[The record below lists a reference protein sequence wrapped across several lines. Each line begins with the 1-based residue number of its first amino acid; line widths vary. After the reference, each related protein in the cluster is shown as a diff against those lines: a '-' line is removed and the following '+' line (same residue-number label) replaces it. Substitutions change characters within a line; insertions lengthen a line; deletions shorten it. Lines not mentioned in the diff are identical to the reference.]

1 MPRETGP
8 ALRPRA
14 TDHQERP
21 LEEEEY
27 ELAEG
32 EVEEE
37 EDFEPEALEAEAAT
51 EPAAPEAADVGDESL
66 DEILAKRPEERAAD
80 EEEEEESILSLDRD
94 ERLET
99 LTVRVIPKQETE
111 FVCQKCHLLKP
122 IRSQLADK
130 QRMYCRD
137 CA

>member
-1 MPRETGP
+1 MPRDTGP
-8 ALRPRA
+8 VLQPE
-14 TDHQERP
+14 HHQKQERSM
-21 LEEEEY
+21 EEEEY
-27 ELAEG
+27 ELAEV
-32 EVEEE
+32 ESDDEEE
-37 EDFEPEALEAEAAT
+37 FEPEALGADAAA
-51 EPAAPEAADVGDESL
+51 EPAAAPEEAGDESL
-66 DEILAKRPEERAAD
+66 DEILAKRPEEQAAD
-80 EEEEEESILSLDRD
+80 EEEDEESILSLDRD

>member
-1 MPRETGP
+1 M
-8 ALRPRA
+8 
-14 TDHQERP
+14 
-21 LEEEEY
+21 EEEEY
-27 ELAEG
+27 ELAEV
-32 EVEEE
+32 ESDDEEE
-37 EDFEPEALEAEAAT
+37 FEPEALGADAAA
-51 EPAAPEAADVGDESL
+51 EPAAAPEEAGDESL
-66 DEILAKRPEERAAD
+66 DEILAKRPEEQAAD
-80 EEEEEESILSLDRD
+80 EEEDEESILSLDRD

-130 QRMYCRD
+130 RRMYCRD